1 MLRQSRILKTVAL
14 AMGLSL
20 LAPISAMAQATPNA
34 AILVVD
40 FQRLVDDS
48 LAGKDAKAQIADY
61 MAKVKAREQQLK
73 DKLVTDAENLQK
85 QRSIL
90 KEEDFNRRAVEFDQ
104 SRQRAATEL
113 ENKQVTAQ
121 RAARQAESEILR
133 LARPIV
139 RNLMQK
145 RKANMVIPKN
155 VAFDMKESLD
165 VTTKVLE
172 ELNREVPKLKV
183 ALPET

>member
-1 MLRQSRILKTVAL
+1 MSRTSFFKAMAVSIAL
-14 AMGLSL
+14 TSL
-20 LAPISAMAQATPNA
+20 PVSGALAQATPNA
-34 AILVVD
+34 AILTVD
-40 FQRLVDDS
+40 FQRLVDES

-90 KEEDFNRRAVEFDQ
+90 KEEDFNRRARDFEN
-104 SRQRAATEL
+104 SRQRAAQEL

-139 RNLMQK
+139 RKIMQK
-145 RKANMVIPKN
+145 RKANIVIPKN
-155 VAFDMKESLD
+155 VAFDMVESLD
-165 VTTKVLE
+165 MTSKVLE
-172 ELNREVPKLKV
+172 RLNREVPKLEV
-183 ALPET
+183 ALPES

>member
-1 MLRQSRILKTVAL
+1 MLRTTFLKAVAL
-14 AMGLSL
+14 SFAFTAVPTVG
-20 LAPISAMAQATPNA
+20 AFAQATPNA
-34 AILVVD
+34 AILTVD
-40 FQRLVDDS
+40 FQRLVDES

-90 KEEDFNRRAVEFDQ
+90 KEEDFNRRAVAFEQ
-104 SRQRAATEL
+104 SRQRAQQEL

-139 RNLMQK
+139 RKLMQK
-145 RKANMVIPKN
+145 RKANIVIPKS
-155 VAFDMKESLD
+155 VAFDMVESLD
-165 VTTKVLE
+165 MTTKVLE
-172 ELNREVPKLKV
+172 RLNREVPKLEV
-183 ALPET
+183 ALPES